1 MYAGGSSRILWD
13 GSSSVRTCC
22 LCASRI
28 RSRSRELREFASS
41 KRSGSPAGGA
51 PLASTST
58 AAADARVRLI
68 TGASSRMGNSNWEC
82 FHRLCTP
89 ALSVGA
95 DSLERDREASEKP
108 LLAAAG
114 VMVESRSYR
123 TAMNGSH
130 HQRLLSITLRDLR
143 AACCPQLAPAAARRA
158 IAQCAST
165 VSRVDSILS
174 AVREN
179 GMHRNYD
186 SDYYCNT

>member
-95 DSLERDREASEKP
+95 DSLERDREASENP

-114 VMVESRSYR
+114 VMVESRSLQDCNEWITPSETSVDH
-123 TAMNGSH
+123 TA
-130 HQRLLSITLRDLR
+130 RL
-143 AACCPQLAPAAARRA
+143 ACCVLPAAGSSGSAARNRA
-158 IAQCAST
+158 MRIN
-165 VSRVDSILS
+165 R
-174 AVREN
+174 
-179 GMHRNYD
+179 
-186 SDYYCNT
+186 